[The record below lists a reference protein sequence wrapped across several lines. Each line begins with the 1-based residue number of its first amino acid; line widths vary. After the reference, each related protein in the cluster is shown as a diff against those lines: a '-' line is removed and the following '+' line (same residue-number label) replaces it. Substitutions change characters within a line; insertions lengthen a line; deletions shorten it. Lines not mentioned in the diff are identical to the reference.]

1 MALSDDSLSLFHPLI
16 AAWFRESVGKPTPVQ
31 AAAWPRIAVGEHVL
45 VTAPTGSG
53 KTLTAFL
60 WALNQLITGEYP
72 RGRCGVLYVSP
83 LKALNNDIQRNLLAP
98 LEGLRAKFE
107 EEGEDFP
114 PIRVLTRS
122 GDTPSRER
130 QSMLRRP
137 PEILITTPESLN
149 LLLTSRG
156 GTGMLGAPR
165 VVILDEI
172 HAVVDSRRGT
182 HLMTAVERLA
192 RLAGEF
198 QRIALSATVR
208 PPEMVAE
215 FAGGY
220 LREGDRYTPRTVV
233 PVRADMRKSYRIG
246 VHYPTAIEDESR
258 WPAIIDACRE
268 IIRRNRSTLIF
279 TNSRRQAEQFTWK
292 INAGEEEM
300 LAYAHHGAL
309 SREIRLEVER
319 RMKAGR
325 LKAIVATSTLELGID
340 IGALDEVV
348 LIGAPPAV
356 SAAVQRAGR
365 AGHRVG
371 ETSRA
376 TLFPTHGHDLLA
388 AAVLAKNMPAQNI
401 EAVQAVRRPLD
412 VLAQVLV
419 SMTAVE
425 PWDIDELYAEIR
437 RSYSYHDLP
446 RAQFDLVMNML
457 AGRYADS
464 RLRELSPR
472 LSIDRLEN
480 TAAARPGA
488 VRDLYL
494 SGGTIPD
501 RGLYHLRHMETNA
514 LIGELDE
521 EYVWEARVGQPVTF
535 GTQNWRIERITHN
548 DVYVLPGS
556 PSVKEA
562 PFWKAEELNRDAHFA
577 ELVGLFLEEADGRL
591 KDPAFLAELR
601 RDYCLDPAAAEA
613 LLDYLARQ
621 REHAGCPLPHRH
633 HLLVEHVETGPA
645 GHPGNQVVL
654 HTMWGGRVN
663 RPFALAL
670 AQAWEERFGDP
681 VETFTS
687 DDAVYLV
694 LSREIAGA
702 EVLSLVTGA
711 RLEELLRKGLEGSGF
726 FGARFREAAGR
737 ALLLTRRRYNERLP
751 LWVSRL
757 RSKKLLAAVSNYPDF
772 PLLLEAWR
780 SCLRDEFNLDI
791 LQERLAEC
799 ETGAITWSETRTLS
813 PSPFAQVMSWRQMN
827 HYVYIDDTPAGKTA
841 SNLRGDLL
849 REVAFT
855 PNLRPAISPA
865 VIAQFEAK
873 RRRLAPGYS
882 PGTPRDL
889 LDWVKERLLIPQEE
903 WQQLLAAIQRDHGLA
918 EEHILQGLEKKLALM
933 VPSTGYLLIAAM
945 ENVPRLRKVFPG
957 MKVEPFVI

>member
-1 MALSDDSLSLFHPLI
+1 MAGLDDNMSLFHPLV
-16 AAWFRESVGKPTPVQ
+16 AAWFREAVGAPTAVQ
-31 AAAWPRIAVGEHVL
+31 AAAWPRIAAGEHVL

-60 WALNQLITGEYP
+60 WALDRLITGAYP
-72 RGRCGVLYVSP
+72 GGRCSVLYVSP

-98 LEGLRAKFE
+98 LEGLRARFE
-107 EEGEDFP
+107 EEGEEFP
-114 PIRVLTRS
+114 QIRVLTRS

-130 QSMLRRP
+130 QSMQRKP

-149 LLLTSRG
+149 LLLSSRG

-165 VVILDEI
+165 TVILDEI

-192 RLAGEF
+192 RLSGEF

-208 PPEMVAE
+208 PPEVVAE
-215 FAGGY
+215 FVGGF
-220 LREGDRYTPRTVV
+220 LRDGDRYTPR
-233 PVRADMRKSYRIG
+233 PVTPMRADMRKSYHIG
-246 VHYPTAIEDESR
+246 VHYPPTVLADDSR

-279 TNSRRQAEQFTWK
+279 TNARRQAEQLTWK
-292 INAGEEEM
+292 INAGEEDM

-325 LKAIVATSTLELGID
+325 LKAIVATGTLELGID

-348 LIGAPPAV
+348 LIGTPPTV

-365 AGHRVG
+365 AGHGVG

-388 AAVLAKNMPAQNI
+388 SAVMAKNMPAQNI
-401 EAVQAVRRPLD
+401 EAVDAIRCPLD
-412 VLAQVLV
+412 ILAQVLI
-419 SMTAVE
+419 SMTATE
-425 PWDIDELYAEIR
+425 TWDIDELYAEIR
-437 RSYSYHDLP
+437 RSYSYHNLT
-446 RAQFDLVMNML
+446 RTQFDLVLNML
-457 AGRYADS
+457 AGRYAES

-472 LSIDRLEN
+472 LSIDRLDN

-501 RGLYHLRHMETNA
+501 RGLYHLRHLETNS

-556 PSVKEA
+556 PAMKEA
-562 PFWKAEELNRDAHFA
+562 PFWKAEELNRDFHFA
-577 ELVGLFLEEADGRL
+577 EQIALFLEEADGRL
-591 KDPAFLAELR
+591 QDPAFRAELQ
-601 RDYCLDPAAAEA
+601 RDHFLDPAAAEA

-621 REHAGCPLPHRH
+621 REHAGSPLPHRH

-670 AQAWEERFGDP
+670 AEAWEERFGDP

-694 LSREIAGA
+694 LSREISGA
-702 EVLSLVTGA
+702 EVLSLVSGA
-711 RLEELLRKGLEGSGF
+711 RLEELLRKRLEGSGF

-737 ALLLTRRRYNERLP
+737 ALLLTRRRFNERLP

-757 RSKKLLAAVSNYPDF
+757 RAKKLLAAVSNYPDF

-780 SCLRDEFNLDI
+780 SCLRDEFDLDALKI
-791 LQERLAEC
+791 LLAEC
-799 ETGAITWSETRTLS
+799 ETGAITWSETRTLT

-827 HYVYIDDTPAGKTA
+827 HYVYIDDTPAGRTA

-855 PNLRPAISPA
+855 PGLRPSLPPA

-903 WQQLLAAIQRDHGLA
+903 WQQLLTAIQRDHGLT
-918 EEHILQGLEKKLALM
+918 EEQILQGLEKKLALM
-933 VPSTGYLLIAAM
+933 VPPTGDPLIAAV
-945 ENVPRLRKVFPG
+945 ENLPRLKKVFPG
-957 MKVEPFVI
+957 MKAEPL

>member
-1 MALSDDSLSLFHPLI
+1 MPITDDNLSLFHPRV
-16 AAWFRESVGKPTPVQ
+16 AAWFRASVGEPTPVQ

-60 WALNQLITGEYP
+60 WALDRLITGAYP
-72 RGRCGVLYVSP
+72 RGRCDVLYVSP

-107 EEGEDFP
+107 EEGEEFP
-114 PIRVLTRS
+114 QIRVMTRS
-122 GDTPSRER
+122 GDTPPRER
-130 QSMLRRP
+130 QSMQRKP

-156 GTGMLGAPR
+156 GIGMLSALQ

-182 HLMTAVERLA
+182 HLMTAVERLV
-192 RLAGEF
+192 RLSGEF

-208 PPEMVAE
+208 PPELVAE
-215 FAGGY
+215 FVGGF
-220 LREGDRYTPRTVV
+220 LRDGDRYTPRVVV
-233 PVRADMRKSYRIG
+233 PVRADMKKTYQIG
-246 VHYPTAIEDESR
+246 VHYPPVLEDDSR
-258 WPAIIDACRE
+258 WPAITDACRE
-268 IIRRNRSTLIF
+268 IIQGNRSTLIF
-279 TNSRRQAEQFTWK
+279 TNSRRQAEQLTWK

-309 SREIRLEVER
+309 AREIRLEVER

-325 LKAIVATSTLELGID
+325 LKAIIATSTLELGID

-348 LIGAPPAV
+348 LIGTPPTV

-388 AAVLAKNMPAQNI
+388 SAVLAKHVPAQNI
-401 EAVQAVRRPLD
+401 EAIKAIRCPLD

-425 PWDIDELYAEIR
+425 TWDIDELFAEVR
-437 RSYSYHDLP
+437 RSFSYHDLT
-446 RAQFDLVMNML
+446 RTQFDLVLNML
-457 AGRYADS
+457 AGRYAES

-480 TAAARPGA
+480 TVAARPGA
-488 VRDLYL
+488 VQDLYL

-501 RGLYHLRHMETNA
+501 RGLYHLRHQETNA

-548 DVYVLPGS
+548 DVYVLPGT
-556 PSVKEA
+556 PAVKEA
-562 PFWKAEELNRDAHFA
+562 PFWKSEELNRGFHFA
-577 ELVGLFLEEADGRL
+577 EQIALFLEEADGRL
-591 KDPAFLAELR
+591 KDPTFLEELQ
-601 RDYCLDPAAAEA
+601 RDHFLDPEAADA

-621 REHAGCPLPHRH
+621 REHTGCPLPHRH
-633 HLLVEHVETGPA
+633 HILVEHVETGPA

-663 RPFALAL
+663 KPFTLAL
-670 AQAWEERFGDP
+670 AEAWEERFGDP

-711 RLEELLRKGLEGSGF
+711 RLEELLRKRLEGSGF

-737 ALLLTRRRYNERLP
+737 ALLLTRRRFNERLP

-780 SCLRDEFNLDI
+780 SCLQDEFDLDA
-791 LQERLAEC
+791 LRGLLAEC
-799 ETGAITWSETRTLS
+799 ETGAITWSETRTYTL
-813 PSPFAQVMSWRQMN
+813 SPFAQVASWRQMN
-827 HYVYIDDTPAGKTA
+827 EYVYIDDTPTGRTT

-849 REVAFT
+849 QEVVFT
-855 PNLRPAISPA
+855 PGLRPALPPA
-865 VIAQFEAK
+865 VIARFEAK

-882 PGTPRDL
+882 PGTHRDL

-903 WQQLLAAIQRDHGLA
+903 WQQLLAAIERDHGLA
-918 EEHILQGLEKKLALM
+918 EEQILEGLEKKLVLM
-933 VPSTGYLLIAAM
+933 VSSTGDPLVAAI
-945 ENVPRLRKVFPG
+945 ENVPRLKKVFPG
-957 MKVEPFVI
+957 MQIEPL